1 MSLVCHISDKDCNKT
16 IFLFQVPMRWY
27 GLDRVLNRNSNSSSA
42 FYFWQQHL
50 ATLLLS
56 TTTFTKEHVWMKQC
70 FCRQFALIIQSVG
83 QTIDLFN
90 KRKCRCLAKQT
101 EHSKK
106 NKFLTFLPRLS
117 DQQQMCLLIK
127 TDWKLEKTYLNM
139 QTTGHFNFQ

>member
-1 MSLVCHISDKDCNKT
+1 
-16 IFLFQVPMRWY
+16 MRWY
-27 GLDRVLNRNSNSSSA
+27 GLDRVLNRNSNSSSS
-42 FYFWQQHL
+42 FYLWQQHLATFGNIWQQHL

-56 TTTFTKEHVWMKQC
+56 TITFTKEHVRMKQC
-70 FCRQFALIIQSVG
+70 FCRQFGLIIQSVG

-90 KRKCRCLAKQT
+90 KRKCRWLAKQI

-106 NKFLTFLPRLS
+106 NKCLTFLPRLS